1 MNFVFQNLDLV
12 DPELSKIYENSVQRI
27 SEKHSREKDL
37 NSKSDP
43 IAAAAAA

>member
-1 MNFVFQNLDLV
+1 MNFVFQNLNLV
-12 DPELSKIYENSVQRI
+12 DPELSGIYEKSVQRI
-27 SEKHSREKDL
+27 SEKNSRENDL